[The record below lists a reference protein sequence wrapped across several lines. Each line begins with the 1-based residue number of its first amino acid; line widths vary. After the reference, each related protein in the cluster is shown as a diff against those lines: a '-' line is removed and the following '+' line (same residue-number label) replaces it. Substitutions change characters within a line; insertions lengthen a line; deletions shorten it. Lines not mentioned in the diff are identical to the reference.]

1 MKTPTIPTLL
11 GPDGMT
17 SLREYA
23 GYHGGGSGF
32 GGQLRAWNPPGESV
46 DAALLPNFTRGNA
59 RADDLVRNN
68 GYAAN
73 AIQLHQDHIVGS
85 FFRLSHRPSWRYLG
99 IGEEEA
105 RAFSREVEAAWKEF
119 AEDDC
124 CCIDVE
130 RKRTFTMMIREGVAM
145 HAFNGELFVQATWD
159 TSPSRLFRTQFRMV
173 SPKRISNPNNTGDSR
188 NCRAGVQIN
197 DSGAAL
203 GYYVSEDGYPGWM
216 PQKWTWIP
224 RELPGGRAS
233 FIHVFEPVED
243 GQTRGANV
251 FYSVMEQMKML
262 DTLQNTQ
269 LQSAI
274 VKAMYAATIESEL
287 DTQSAMDFILG
298 ANSQEQRERLTGWIG
313 EIAAYYAAAPVRL
326 GGAKVPHLMPGD
338 SLNLQTAQDTDN
350 GYSVFE
356 QSLLRYIA
364 AGLGVSYEQLS
375 RNYAQMSYSTARAS
389 ANESW
394 AYFMGRRKFVAS
406 RQASQMFLCWL
417 EEAIVRRV
425 VTLPSK
431 ARFSFQEARSAWG
444 NCDWIGSGR
453 MAIDGLKEVQEA
465 VMLIE
470 AGLSTYEKECAKRG
484 DDYQEIFAQQVRETM
499 ERRAA
504 GLKPPAWA
512 AAAFES
518 GCDNQQRRRRVT
530 AELRNLP
537 HIASMAFNEPLMLE
551 PAYARVF
558 FCALA
563 GQLGISRLT
572 DAVSGDSLTAQ
583 EALATLALS
592 GDDDGPRQAR
602 SYQVMN
608 GIAVLPVSGTL
619 VSRTRAL
626 QPYSGMTGYNGI
638 IARLQQAA
646 SDPMVDGILL
656 DMDTPGGMVAGAF
669 DCADIIARVRDI
681 KPVWALANDMNCSAG
696 QLLASAA
703 SRRLVTQTAR
713 TGSIGVMMAH
723 SNYGAALEKQ
733 GVEITLI
740 YSGSHKVDGN
750 PYSHLPDD
758 VRETLQSRMD
768 ATRRMF
774 AQKVSAY
781 TGLSVQAVLDT
792 EAAVYSGQ
800 EAIDAGLADELVNST
815 DAITVMRDA
824 LDARKSRL
832 SGGRMTKETQSTTVS
847 ATASQADVT
856 DVVPATEGE
865 NASAAQ
871 PDVNAQIT
879 AAVAAENSRIMGI
892 LNCEE
897 AHGRE
902 EQARVLAE
910 TPGMTVETARRILAA
925 APQSAQA
932 RSDTALDR
940 LMQGA
945 PAPLAA
951 GNPASDA
958 VNDLLNTPV

>member
-1 MKTPTIPTLL
+1 M
-11 GPDGMT
+11 
-17 SLREYA
+17 
-23 GYHGGGSGF
+23 
-32 GGQLRAWNPPGESV
+32 
-46 DAALLPNFTRGNA
+46 
-59 RADDLVRNN
+59 
-68 GYAAN
+68 
-73 AIQLHQDHIVGS
+73 
-85 FFRLSHRPSWRYLG
+85 
-99 IGEEEA
+99 
-105 RAFSREVEAAWKEF
+105 
-119 AEDDC
+119 
-124 CCIDVE
+124 
-130 RKRTFTMMIREGVAM
+130 
-145 HAFNGELFVQATWD
+145 
-159 TSPSRLFRTQFRMV
+159 
-173 SPKRISNPNNTGDSR
+173 
-188 NCRAGVQIN
+188 
-197 DSGAAL
+197 
-203 GYYVSEDGYPGWM
+203 
-216 PQKWTWIP
+216 
-224 RELPGGRAS
+224 
-233 FIHVFEPVED
+233 
-243 GQTRGANV
+243 
-251 FYSVMEQMKML
+251 
-262 DTLQNTQ
+262 
-269 LQSAI
+269 
-274 VKAMYAATIESEL
+274 
-287 DTQSAMDFILG
+287 
-298 ANSQEQRERLTGWIG
+298 
-313 EIAAYYAAAPVRL
+313 
-326 GGAKVPHLMPGD
+326 
-338 SLNLQTAQDTDN
+338 
-350 GYSVFE
+350 
-356 QSLLRYIA
+356 
-364 AGLGVSYEQLS
+364 
-375 RNYAQMSYSTARAS
+375 
-389 ANESW
+389 
-394 AYFMGRRKFVAS
+394 
-406 RQASQMFLCWL
+406 
-417 EEAIVRRV
+417 
-425 VTLPSK
+425 
-431 ARFSFQEARSAWG
+431 
-444 NCDWIGSGR
+444 
-453 MAIDGLKEVQEA
+453 
-465 VMLIE
+465 
-470 AGLSTYEKECAKRG
+470 
-484 DDYQEIFAQQVRETM
+484 
-499 ERRAA
+499 
-504 GLKPPAWA
+504 
-512 AAAFES
+512 
-518 GCDNQQRRRRVT
+518 T

-572 DAVSGDSLTAQ
+572 DAVSGDSLTAG
-583 EALATLALS
+583 EAPAALALS

-750 PYSHLPDD
+750 PYSHLPGD

-856 DVVPATEGE
+856 DVVQATEGE

-910 TPGMTVETARRILAA
+910 PPGMTVETARRILAA

-945 PAPLAA
+945 PAP
-951 GNPASDA
+951 
-958 VNDLLNTPV
+958 

>member
-1 MKTPTIPTLL
+1 M
-11 GPDGMT
+11 
-17 SLREYA
+17 
-23 GYHGGGSGF
+23 
-32 GGQLRAWNPPGESV
+32 
-46 DAALLPNFTRGNA
+46 
-59 RADDLVRNN
+59 
-68 GYAAN
+68 
-73 AIQLHQDHIVGS
+73 
-85 FFRLSHRPSWRYLG
+85 
-99 IGEEEA
+99 
-105 RAFSREVEAAWKEF
+105 
-119 AEDDC
+119 
-124 CCIDVE
+124 
-130 RKRTFTMMIREGVAM
+130 
-145 HAFNGELFVQATWD
+145 
-159 TSPSRLFRTQFRMV
+159 
-173 SPKRISNPNNTGDSR
+173 
-188 NCRAGVQIN
+188 
-197 DSGAAL
+197 
-203 GYYVSEDGYPGWM
+203 
-216 PQKWTWIP
+216 
-224 RELPGGRAS
+224 
-233 FIHVFEPVED
+233 
-243 GQTRGANV
+243 
-251 FYSVMEQMKML
+251 
-262 DTLQNTQ
+262 
-269 LQSAI
+269 
-274 VKAMYAATIESEL
+274 
-287 DTQSAMDFILG
+287 
-298 ANSQEQRERLTGWIG
+298 
-313 EIAAYYAAAPVRL
+313 
-326 GGAKVPHLMPGD
+326 
-338 SLNLQTAQDTDN
+338 
-350 GYSVFE
+350 
-356 QSLLRYIA
+356 
-364 AGLGVSYEQLS
+364 
-375 RNYAQMSYSTARAS
+375 
-389 ANESW
+389 
-394 AYFMGRRKFVAS
+394 
-406 RQASQMFLCWL
+406 
-417 EEAIVRRV
+417 
-425 VTLPSK
+425 
-431 ARFSFQEARSAWG
+431 
-444 NCDWIGSGR
+444 
-453 MAIDGLKEVQEA
+453 
-465 VMLIE
+465 
-470 AGLSTYEKECAKRG
+470 
-484 DDYQEIFAQQVRETM
+484 
-499 ERRAA
+499 
-504 GLKPPAWA
+504 
-512 AAAFES
+512 
-518 GCDNQQRRRRVT
+518 T

-572 DAVSGDSLTAQ
+572 DAVSGDSLTAG
-583 EALATLALS
+583 EAPATLALS
-592 GDDDGPRQAR
+592 VNDDGPRQAR

-626 QPYSGMTGYNGI
+626 QPYSG
-638 IARLQQAA
+638 
-646 SDPMVDGILL
+646 

-824 LDARKSRL
+824 LDTRKSRL

-856 DVVPATEGE
+856 DVVQATEGK

>member
-1 MKTPTIPTLL
+1 M
-11 GPDGMT
+11 
-17 SLREYA
+17 
-23 GYHGGGSGF
+23 
-32 GGQLRAWNPPGESV
+32 
-46 DAALLPNFTRGNA
+46 
-59 RADDLVRNN
+59 
-68 GYAAN
+68 
-73 AIQLHQDHIVGS
+73 
-85 FFRLSHRPSWRYLG
+85 
-99 IGEEEA
+99 
-105 RAFSREVEAAWKEF
+105 
-119 AEDDC
+119 
-124 CCIDVE
+124 
-130 RKRTFTMMIREGVAM
+130 
-145 HAFNGELFVQATWD
+145 
-159 TSPSRLFRTQFRMV
+159 
-173 SPKRISNPNNTGDSR
+173 
-188 NCRAGVQIN
+188 
-197 DSGAAL
+197 
-203 GYYVSEDGYPGWM
+203 
-216 PQKWTWIP
+216 
-224 RELPGGRAS
+224 
-233 FIHVFEPVED
+233 
-243 GQTRGANV
+243 
-251 FYSVMEQMKML
+251 
-262 DTLQNTQ
+262 
-269 LQSAI
+269 
-274 VKAMYAATIESEL
+274 
-287 DTQSAMDFILG
+287 
-298 ANSQEQRERLTGWIG
+298 
-313 EIAAYYAAAPVRL
+313 
-326 GGAKVPHLMPGD
+326 
-338 SLNLQTAQDTDN
+338 
-350 GYSVFE
+350 
-356 QSLLRYIA
+356 
-364 AGLGVSYEQLS
+364 
-375 RNYAQMSYSTARAS
+375 
-389 ANESW
+389 
-394 AYFMGRRKFVAS
+394 
-406 RQASQMFLCWL
+406 
-417 EEAIVRRV
+417 
-425 VTLPSK
+425 
-431 ARFSFQEARSAWG
+431 
-444 NCDWIGSGR
+444 
-453 MAIDGLKEVQEA
+453 
-465 VMLIE
+465 
-470 AGLSTYEKECAKRG
+470 
-484 DDYQEIFAQQVRETM
+484 
-499 ERRAA
+499 
-504 GLKPPAWA
+504 
-512 AAAFES
+512 
-518 GCDNQQRRRRVT
+518 T

-563 GQLGISRLT
+563 GQFGISRLT
-572 DAVSGDSLTAQ
+572 DAVSGDSLTAG
-583 EALATLALS
+583 EAPAALALS

-832 SGGRMTKETQSTTVS
+832 SGGRMT
-847 ATASQADVT
+847 
-856 DVVPATEGE
+856 
-865 NASAAQ
+865 
-871 PDVNAQIT
+871 T

-910 TPGMTVETARRILAA
+910 TPGMTVKTARRILAA

>member
-1 MKTPTIPTLL
+1 M
-11 GPDGMT
+11 
-17 SLREYA
+17 
-23 GYHGGGSGF
+23 
-32 GGQLRAWNPPGESV
+32 
-46 DAALLPNFTRGNA
+46 
-59 RADDLVRNN
+59 
-68 GYAAN
+68 
-73 AIQLHQDHIVGS
+73 
-85 FFRLSHRPSWRYLG
+85 
-99 IGEEEA
+99 
-105 RAFSREVEAAWKEF
+105 
-119 AEDDC
+119 
-124 CCIDVE
+124 
-130 RKRTFTMMIREGVAM
+130 
-145 HAFNGELFVQATWD
+145 
-159 TSPSRLFRTQFRMV
+159 
-173 SPKRISNPNNTGDSR
+173 
-188 NCRAGVQIN
+188 
-197 DSGAAL
+197 
-203 GYYVSEDGYPGWM
+203 
-216 PQKWTWIP
+216 
-224 RELPGGRAS
+224 
-233 FIHVFEPVED
+233 
-243 GQTRGANV
+243 
-251 FYSVMEQMKML
+251 
-262 DTLQNTQ
+262 
-269 LQSAI
+269 
-274 VKAMYAATIESEL
+274 
-287 DTQSAMDFILG
+287 
-298 ANSQEQRERLTGWIG
+298 
-313 EIAAYYAAAPVRL
+313 
-326 GGAKVPHLMPGD
+326 
-338 SLNLQTAQDTDN
+338 
-350 GYSVFE
+350 
-356 QSLLRYIA
+356 
-364 AGLGVSYEQLS
+364 
-375 RNYAQMSYSTARAS
+375 
-389 ANESW
+389 
-394 AYFMGRRKFVAS
+394 
-406 RQASQMFLCWL
+406 
-417 EEAIVRRV
+417 
-425 VTLPSK
+425 
-431 ARFSFQEARSAWG
+431 
-444 NCDWIGSGR
+444 
-453 MAIDGLKEVQEA
+453 
-465 VMLIE
+465 
-470 AGLSTYEKECAKRG
+470 
-484 DDYQEIFAQQVRETM
+484 
-499 ERRAA
+499 
-504 GLKPPAWA
+504 
-512 AAAFES
+512 
-518 GCDNQQRRRRVT
+518 T

-572 DAVSGDSLTAQ
+572 DAVSGDSLTAG
-583 EALATLALS
+583 EAPAKLALS
-592 GDDDGPRQAR
+592 VNDDVPRQAR

-815 DAITVMRDA
+815 DAITVMREA

-832 SGGRMTKETQSTTVS
+832 SGGRMTKET
-847 ATASQADVT
+847 DVT
-856 DVVPATEGE
+856 DVVSATEGE

-951 GNPASDA
+951 GNLASDA